1 MCQLIAF
8 GSKQS
13 LFSCGRVDLC
23 GAPPRAEYS
32 SPCLLCLVPSFVKA
46 DFTMDVTL
54 IMIVCSVTT
63 VIDAAGKPYSE
74 PHPILSGLDTV

>member
-1 MCQLIAF
+1 MLLLCQLIAF

-13 LFSCGRVDLC
+13 LFSCRRVGLC
-23 GAPPRAEYS
+23 GAPPRAENS
-32 SPCLLCLVPSFVKA
+32 SSRPGLLCLVPSFVKS

-63 VIDAAGKPYSE
+63 VIDAAGKP
-74 PHPILSGLDTV
+74 